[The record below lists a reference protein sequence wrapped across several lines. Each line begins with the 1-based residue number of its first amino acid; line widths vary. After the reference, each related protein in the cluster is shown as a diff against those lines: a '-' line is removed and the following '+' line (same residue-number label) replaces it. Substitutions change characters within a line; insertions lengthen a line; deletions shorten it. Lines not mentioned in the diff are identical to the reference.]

1 MERLRAPELEPAR
14 AWLGTTRPLRLRE
27 LRGHVVILDFWTS
40 CCVNCMHVLPILRD
54 LERRHAGRPVVV
66 IGVHSAKFPGE
77 ARPERVADAIARH
90 DVEHPVVVDDG
101 LAIWERYAIRSWPTL
116 VVVRPDGTIAAV
128 APGEPD
134 PVALDTLVRGL
145 LAEAE
150 AHGTLAAAPL
160 TIPRGDPPPPRPLA
174 FPGKL
179 AVAPDGRIAVA
190 DSGHHRVLVLA
201 PDGEVQVTIGSGR
214 RGHHDAGFADAR
226 LDDPQGL
233 AWADDGALWICDA
246 RSHTVRRADFSQGR
260 LDTVAGTGSMGHV
273 PITSPSPARTTA
285 LRSPWDLA
293 VVGERVLVCLAGSHQ
308 LGVLAPAGAGA
319 YTIDM
324 LAGDGREAL
333 VDGPPRVA
341 CYAQPSG
348 FARAGDRLYVAD
360 SETSAIREFD
370 LGSGETRT
378 LVGAGLFDW
387 GSEDGP
393 FAAARLQHP
402 LGVAVTAGGDVLV
415 ADTFNDRLRRL
426 DVRAGL
432 VSTLSLGTD
441 GESLREPGGLAVL
454 ADGDL
459 LVADTGHHRLV
470 RLAADG
476 RFKAELEVRGAPAV
490 PEPDEPPPPLLAAAP
505 ATRWFD
511 LVLERAPTLAP
522 GRATATLR
530 LVAPEGWKF
539 NAGAPQR
546 LALEVSRR
554 SDLVTTT
561 DRITLSGQDRSDMSV
576 EIDLEVAEL
585 PTSEVRSELLVR
597 VDSMLCGGDPEVCA
611 PSQAWLRIP
620 LLLTNAGEAV
630 FGVDLALAAPV

>member
-1 MERLRAPELEPAR
+1 MERLRAPELEPAL

-27 LRGHVVILDFWTS
+27 LRGHVVLLDFWTS

-54 LERRHAGRPVVV
+54 LERRHAGRPLVV

-101 LAIWERYAIRSWPTL
+101 FAIWERYAIRSWPTL
-116 VVVRPDGTIAAV
+116 VVIRPDGTIAAV

-134 PVALDTLVRGL
+134 PAALDTLVRGL
-145 LAEAE
+145 FAEAE

-160 TIPRGDPPPPRPLA
+160 TIPRGEPPPPRPLA

-190 DSGHHRVLVLA
+190 DSGHHRVLILA
-201 PDGEVQVTIGSGR
+201 PGGDVLHAIGCGH
-214 RGHHDAGFADAR
+214 RGHRDDGFAAAR

-246 RSHTVRRADFSQGR
+246 RSHAVRRADFVHGR

-273 PITSPSPARTTA
+273 PIASPSPARTTA
-285 LRSPWDLA
+285 LRSPWDIAL
-293 VVGERVLVCLAGSHQ
+293 VGERALVCLAGSHQ
-308 LGVLAPAGAGA
+308 LGVIAPTAGAA
-319 YTIDM
+319 PTIAM

-341 CYAQPSG
+341 CFAQPSG
-348 FARAGDRLYVAD
+348 FARDGDRLYVAD
-360 SETSAIREFD
+360 SETSAIRELD
-370 LGSGETRT
+370 LATGDTRT

-387 GSEDGP
+387 GAEDGP
-393 FAAARLQHP
+393 LSAARLQHP
-402 LGVAVTAGGDVLV
+402 LGLAVVSGGDLVV
-415 ADTFNDRLRRL
+415 ADTFNDRLRRV

-441 GESLREPGGLAVL
+441 GEALREPGGLAVL
-454 ADGDL
+454 EGGDL
-459 LVADTGHHRLV
+459 LVADTGNHRLV
-470 RLAADG
+470 RLGADG
-476 RFKAELEVRGAPAV
+476 RFKAELEVRGAPEL
-490 PEPDEPPPPLLAAAP
+490 PQPDEAPPPPLAAAP

-511 LVLERAPTLAP
+511 LVLERAPNLAP
-522 GRATATLR
+522 GRVTGQLR
-530 LVAPEGWKF
+530 LIAPDGWKF

-554 SDLVTTT
+554 SDLVTTA

-576 EIDLEVAEL
+576 EIGLEVAEL

-597 VDSMLCGGDPEVCA
+597 VDAVLCGGEPEVCA

-620 LLLTNAGEAV
+620 LLLTNGGEAAFV
-630 FGVDLALAAPV
+630 VDLALAEPV

>member
-27 LRGHVVILDFWTS
+27 LRGHVVVLDFWTS

-77 ARPERVADAIARH
+77 AAPERVADAIARH
-90 DVEHPVVVDDG
+90 DVHHPVVVDDG

-116 VVVRPDGTIAAV
+116 VVIRPDGTIAAV

-134 PVALDTLVRGL
+134 PAALDTLVRGL

-179 AVAPDGRIAVA
+179 AVADDGRIAVA

-201 PDGEVQVTIGSGR
+201 PDGEVLVTIGSGR
-214 RGHHDAGFADAR
+214 RGQQDGPFAEVR

-233 AWADDGALWICDA
+233 AWAEDGALWICDA
-246 RSHTVRRADFSQGR
+246 RAHTVARADLSAGR
-260 LDTVAGTGSMGHV
+260 LHTVAGTGSMGHV
-273 PITSPSPARTTA
+273 PIASPAPARATA
-285 LRSPWDLA
+285 LRSPWDVAL
-293 VVGERVLVCLAGSHQ
+293 VGERALVCLAGSHQ
-308 LGVLAPAGAGA
+308 LAALTPSADGGWTVA
-319 YTIDM
+319 M

-333 VDGPPRVA
+333 VDGAPREA
-341 CYAQPSG
+341 CFAQPSG
-348 FARAGDRLYVAD
+348 FARAGDRLWIAD
-360 SETSAIREFD
+360 SETSAIRELD
-370 LGSGETRT
+370 LTTGDTRT
-378 LVGAGLFDW
+378 LVGQGLFDW
-387 GSEDGP
+387 GAEDGP
-393 FAAARLQHP
+393 FAAASLQHP
-402 LGVAVTAGGDVLV
+402 LAVAVTAGGDLVV

-426 DVRAGL
+426 DRRAGQ
-432 VSTLSLGTD
+432 VTTLSLGTGD
-441 GESLREPGGLAVL
+441 ESLREPGGLAVL

-470 RLAADG
+470 RLASDG
-476 RFKAELEVRGAPAV
+476 RFKAELAVRGAPPMPTPA
-490 PEPDEPPPPLLAAAP
+490 DEPPPSLAAAP
-505 ATRWFD
+505 ASRWFD
-511 LVLERAPTLAP
+511 LVLAQAPNLAP
-522 GRATATLR
+522 GRARGQLR
-530 LVAPEGWKF
+530 LHAPEGWKF
-539 NAGAPQR
+539 NDGAPQR

-561 DRITLSGQDRSDMSV
+561 DRISLPGQGRSDMSF

-597 VDSMLCGGDPEVCA
+597 VDAVLCGGDPEVCA

-620 LLLTNAGEAV
+620 LLLTQTGDSA
-630 FGVDLALAAPV
+630 FTVDLTLATPV

>member
-1 MERLRAPELEPAR
+1 MDRLRAPELEPAL

-27 LRGHVVILDFWTS
+27 LRGHVVVLDFWTS
-40 CCVNCMHVLPILRD
+40 CCVNCMRVLPILRD
-54 LERRHAGRPVVV
+54 LERRHATRPLVV

-77 ARPERVADAIARH
+77 ARPERVADAMARH
-90 DVEHPVVVDDG
+90 GVEHPVVVDDG

-116 VVVRPDGTIAAV
+116 VVLRPDGTIAAV

-134 PVALDTLVRGL
+134 PAALDTLVRGL
-145 LAEAE
+145 FAEAE
-150 AHGTLAAAPL
+150 ARGTLAAAPL
-160 TIPRGDPPPPRPLA
+160 AIPRGDPPPPRPLA

-201 PDGEVQVTIGSGR
+201 PDGQVLLTIGSGR
-214 RGHHDAGFADAR
+214 RGFCDGPLAEAR

-246 RSHTVRRADFSQGR
+246 RNHTVARADLSLGR

-273 PITSPSPARTTA
+273 PITSPSPARATA
-285 LRSPWDLA
+285 LRSPWDIAL
-293 VVGERVLVCLAGSHQ
+293 VGERALVCLAGSHQ
-308 LGVLAPAGAGA
+308 LGALTPSPGGG
-319 YTIDM
+319 YTVEL

-348 FARAGDRLYVAD
+348 LARRGDRLFIAD
-360 SETSAIREFD
+360 SETSAIRELD
-370 LGSGETRT
+370 LESGETRT

-387 GSEDGP
+387 GDDDGA
-393 FAAARLQHP
+393 FADARMQHP
-402 LGVAVTAGGDVLV
+402 LGVAALPDGDLLV

-426 DVRAGL
+426 DRRAGR
-432 VSTLSLGTD
+432 VSTLSLGTAH
-441 GESLREPGGLAVL
+441 ESLREPGGLAVL

-470 RLAADG
+470 RLAPDG
-476 RFKAELEVRGAPAV
+476 RFLAELPVRGAPAL
-490 PEPDEPPPPLLAAAP
+490 PEPDEPEPPPLSAAP

-511 LVLERAPTLAP
+511 LVLERAPALAP
-522 GRATATLR
+522 GRATAHLR
-530 LVAPEGWKF
+530 LLAPTGWKF
-539 NAGAPQR
+539 GAGAPQR
-546 LALEVSRR
+546 LTLEVSRR
-554 SDLVTTT
+554 SDLVTAP
-561 DRITLSGQDRSDMSV
+561 DRTTLSGQDRSDMSV
-576 EIDLEVAEL
+576 EIDLEVGEL

-597 VDSMLCGGDPEVCA
+597 VDATLCGGEPEVCA

-620 LLLTNAGEAV
+620 LLLTRAGEAAFTV
-630 FGVDLALAAPV
+630 ELGLAAPA

>member
-27 LRGHVVILDFWTS
+27 LRGHVVVLDFWTS
-40 CCVNCMHVLPILRD
+40 CCVNCMHVLPVLRD
-54 LERRHAGRPVVV
+54 LERRYAGKPVLV
-66 IGVHSAKFPGE
+66 IGVHSAKFPAE
-77 ARPERVADAIARH
+77 AAPERVADAIARH
-90 DVEHPVVVDDG
+90 DVAHPVVVDDG

-116 VVVRPDGTIAAV
+116 VVLRPDGTIAAV

-134 PVALDTLVRGL
+134 PAALDTLVRGL
-145 LAEAE
+145 LAEGE
-150 AHGTLAAAPL
+150 AHGTLAREPL
-160 TIPRGDPPPPRPLA
+160 TIPRGEPPPPRPLA
-174 FPGKL
+174 FPGKV
-179 AVAPDGRIAVA
+179 AVAGDGRIAVA
-190 DSGHHRVLVLA
+190 DAGHHRVLVLSPA
-201 PDGEVQVTIGSGR
+201 GDVLVSIGSGR
-214 RGHHDAGFADAR
+214 RGHRDGPFADAR

-246 RSHTVRRADFSQGR
+246 RNHTVARADLSHAR
-260 LDTVAGTGSMGHV
+260 LDTVAGTGFMGHV
-273 PITSPSPARTTA
+273 PIASPSPARATA
-285 LRSPWDLA
+285 LRSPWDL
-293 VVGERVLVCLAGSHQ
+293 VLVEDRVLVCLAGSHQ
-308 LGVLAPAGAGA
+308 LGVLAPAGGGGW
-319 YTIDM
+319 TIGM

-341 CYAQPSG
+341 CFAQPSG
-348 FARAGDRLYVAD
+348 FARAGDRVWIAD
-360 SETSAIREFD
+360 SETSAIRELD
-370 LGSGETRT
+370 LATGDTRT

-387 GSEDGP
+387 GAEDGP

-402 LGVAVTAGGDVLV
+402 LAVAVTADGDLVV

-426 DVRAGL
+426 DRRAGL

-441 GESLREPGGLAVL
+441 RESLREPGGLAVL
-454 ADGDL
+454 PDGDL

-476 RFKAELEVRGAPAV
+476 RFKAELEVRGAPPV
-490 PEPDEPPPPLLAAAP
+490 PAPTDEPPPPLAAAP

-511 LVLERAPTLAP
+511 LVLERAPALAP
-522 GRATATLR
+522 GRATGRLR
-530 LVAPEGWKF
+530 LVAPAGWKF
-539 NAGAPQR
+539 NDGAPQR

-554 SDLVTTT
+554 SDLVTTA
-561 DRITLSGQDRSDMSV
+561 DRITLSGQDRSDMFV

-597 VDSMLCGGDPEVCA
+597 VDAVLCGGDPEVCA

-620 LLLTNAGEAV
+620 LLLTNAGEAA
-630 FGVDLALAAPV
+630 FAVDLALASPV